1 MARLIRANGTEEIVQ
16 PANGKGFTIEE
27 IQKLVGGTV
36 QAINIRGE
44 ATKPVMLVNEDGY
57 PRGLPVNKV
66 ASEVLQGFERR
77 AAKRQDRPMRRTTM
91 IVGDVV
97 LCVIKGGTWQ

>member
-44 ATKPVMLVNEDGY
+44 ATKPVMLVNEDG
-57 PRGLPVNKV
+57 
-66 ASEVLQGFERR
+66 
-77 AAKRQDRPMRRTTM
+77 
-91 IVGDVV
+91 
-97 LCVIKGGTWQ
+97 